1 MIIMIA
7 LLWPAHEAPLPPVA
21 IMNQPYTIPRPKV
34 GFLDRVM
41 PTSKAW
47 APLWRLR
54 YALFGRKQNI
64 TIQNTIIDL
73 TGSNQLAVIDFLPG
87 RPDFVNLDG
96 LRVWLLREVE
106 LNVLRKR
113 LKEAGDDHVLDSS
126 RVSLGDET
134 EAQLHSGNSI
144 SINGKLQQVGF
155 SVDVLPRIHKR
166 TTDLCRGCLLGS
178 GNESV
183 SFECR
188 WFPGSVSVQTNF
200 ALAGRFQLSRESDG
214 IFVLHS
220 APGLTNQ
227 KDLGLIL
234 IPQVLQSK
242 K

>member
-1 MIIMIA
+1 MVA
-7 LLWPAHEAPLPPVA
+7 LLWPSRQAPLPPVA
-21 IMNQPYTIPRPKV
+21 IMNQPYTIPPPKAAL
-34 GFLDRVM
+34 LDRIM

-73 TGSNQLAVIDFLPG
+73 TGSNQLTVIDFLPG
-87 RPDFVNLDG
+87 QPDFVNFDG

-166 TTDLCRGCLLGS
+166 TTDLTAVVVYS
-178 GNESV
+178 EAVTNQSV
-183 SFECR
+183 SSVAVSQT
-188 WFPGSVSVQTNF
+188 GSVSVQTNF
-200 ALAGRFQLSRESDG
+200 ALAGRFQLSRESAG

-227 KDLGLIL
+227 RAMGLL
-234 IPQVLQSK
+234 IKPQVMKPK